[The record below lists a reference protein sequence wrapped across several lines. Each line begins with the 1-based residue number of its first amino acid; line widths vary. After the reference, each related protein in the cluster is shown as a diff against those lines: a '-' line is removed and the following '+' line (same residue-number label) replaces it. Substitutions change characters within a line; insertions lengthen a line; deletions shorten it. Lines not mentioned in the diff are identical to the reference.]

1 MNKSVCVI
9 GAGLSGLAAVRNL
22 TLAGHKVTCLEA
34 GSAIGGS
41 WRYDNDNGV
50 SATYASL
57 HTNVSRRSMQYDS
70 LPWGRPDGERLHHTE
85 LLAYLENY
93 ARVNDLHT
101 HIELNTRVKRA
112 HPHENGG
119 WLIETHGDN
128 DGDGPATR
136 NFDVLVVA
144 AGQFSEPCLPDIPGE
159 FSGELLHARDY
170 RTPEPFAGRRTLVLG
185 AGQSALDI
193 AAEISLAGHTTM
205 LACREGHHLLPP
217 RLLGRAFDHFDL
229 PLPNRLPWPL
239 VRSLLQALIAL
250 SRATP
255 KRGALPVPGFALMEH
270 RWPALA
276 TPKIEQALA
285 TGSFAIRPALA
296 TLDGEHVTFTDGSR
310 EAIHAIVFA
319 TGYRIDFPFLADRL
333 GRGEGQQF
341 PLYRRILS
349 PHNDDLAF
357 IGMLDAGAGR
367 LQIVER
373 QAEWLGRLLG
383 GKLTLPP
390 LQDRWAAIDACGE
403 PRTRRRFGSAG
414 AHTTLCD
421 RHAYLR
427 VLARDLEAQF
437 TDDSR
442 HCR

>member
-1 MNKSVCVI
+1 MSMSKSVCVV
-9 GAGLSGLAAVRNL
+9 GAGLSGLAAVRGL
-22 TLAGHKVTCLEA
+22 TLAGHKVSCLEA
-34 GSAIGGS
+34 SSAIGGS
-41 WRYDNDNGV
+41 WRYENDNGV

-85 LLAYLENY
+85 LLAYLERY
-93 ARVNDLHT
+93 ARHNDLHA
-101 HIELNTRVKRA
+101 HIELGTRVRQA
-112 HPHENGG
+112 HPRKEGG
-119 WLIETHGDN
+119 WTVEVSGDAAPR
-128 DGDGPATR
+128 D
-136 NFDVLVVA
+136 FDALVVA
-144 AGQFSEPCLPDIPGE
+144 AGQFSEPYLPDIPGE
-159 FSGELLHARDY
+159 FDGEQMHVRDY

-185 AGQSALDI
+185 AGQSALDV

-217 RLLGRAFDHFDL
+217 RLLGRAFDHFDR

-239 VRSLLQALIAL
+239 VRSLLQVLIAL
-250 SRATP
+250 SAATP
-255 KRGALPVPGFALMEH
+255 KRGALPVPGFAQMEH

-276 TPKIEQALA
+276 TPKIEQALT
-285 TGSFAIRPALA
+285 TGSFAIRPALT
-296 TLDGEHVTFTDGSR
+296 TLDGEHVTFADGSR
-310 EAIHAIVFA
+310 EAIDAIVFA
-319 TGYRIDFPFLADRL
+319 TGYRIDFPFLPPRL

-349 PHNDDLAF
+349 PHQDDLAF
-357 IGMLDAGAGR
+357 IGMLDLGAGR

-427 VLARDLEAQF
+427 VLARDLKA
-437 TDDSR
+437 
-442 HCR
+442 